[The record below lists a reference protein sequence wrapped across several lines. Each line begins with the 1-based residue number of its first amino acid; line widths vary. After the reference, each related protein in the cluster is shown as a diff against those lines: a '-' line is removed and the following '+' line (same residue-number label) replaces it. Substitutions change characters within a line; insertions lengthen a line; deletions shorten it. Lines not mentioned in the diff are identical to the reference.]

1 VEEFLDRR
9 RNIFNHY
16 YYFSDDELLSLMK
29 KLESNP
35 GLNSV
40 IPIIYENIRK
50 INVDANTDALISVV
64 NKDG

>member
-1 VEEFLDRR
+1 
-9 RNIFNHY
+9 
-16 YYFSDDELLSLMK
+16 MK